1 MTRLH
6 EDVLAQSMIRWLH
19 NNRDLRETDPT
30 YFKRL
35 VKARARHMALDDD
48 ATSVCLQVFQASL
61 NPPA

>member
-19 NNRDLRETDPT
+19 NNRELRETDPA

-35 VKARARHMALDDD
+35 VKAGPNIWRWTTTQRAFAFR
-48 ATSVCLQVFQASL
+48 SSRPV
-61 NPPA
+61 